1 MTSIVIQ
8 SSNRTTGKE
17 KWPALS
23 SKALT
28 TFLYFLL
35 SLTSNLDFNPLFV
48 WLLFLNENRSIQH
61 DSMFKPVNNH
71 VQGCQQQCSSLSTT
85 IFKHV
90 NNNVQGGQQ
99 RCSSLSTTMF
109 KAANNHVQ
117 ACQQPCSRL
126 STTMFKAVNNHVQG
140 CHQQCSSLSTTML
153 KSVNRQKQAVSFY
166 V

>member
-117 ACQQPCSRL
+117 
-126 STTMFKAVNNHVQG
+126 G